1 MKKVLFIASAGGHLN
16 ELMQLEPMFQN
27 YDFYLITEKIKS
39 NMSLKKKYGKKVS
52 FLVFGSKDHMLTYPF
67 KFLYNCIKT
76 VFLFIKIRP
85 KVVVTTGTHT
95 AVPMCYLAKLF
106 GRKVI
111 FIETFANSTTKT
123 LSGKLV
129 YPIADLFIVQ
139 WESMLELYPNAV
151 FGGWIY

>member
-16 ELMQLEPMFQN
+16 ELMQLEPMFQD

-39 NMSLKKKYGKKVS
+39 NMSLTKKYGKRVS

-67 KFLYNCIKT
+67 KFLYNCLKS
-76 VFLFIKIRP
+76 VVLFFKIRP

-111 FIETFANSTTKT
+111 FIETFANSTSKT

-139 WESMLELYPNAV
+139 WESMLELYPKAV

>member
-1 MKKVLFIASAGGHLN
+1 MKRVLFIASAGGHLN

-27 YDFYLITEKIKS
+27 HDSYLITEKIKS
-39 NMSLKKKYGKKVS
+39 NMSLKKKYGKKLS

-139 WESMLELYPNAV
+139 WESMLELYPKAV

>member
-1 MKKVLFIASAGGHLN
+1 
-16 ELMQLEPMFQN
+16 MQLEPMFQN

>member
-1 MKKVLFIASAGGHLN
+1 MKRVLFIASAGGHLN

-27 YDFYLITEKIKS
+27 YDSYLITEKIKS
-39 NMSLKKKYGKKVS
+39 NMSLKKKYGKKLS

-139 WESMLELYPNAV
+139 WESILELYPKAV
-151 FGGWIY
+151 FSGWIY

>member
-39 NMSLKKKYGKKVS
+39 NMSLKKKYEKKVS